1 GPVLDLD
8 RELDRGRVGRRIER
22 AAVADIELRAVE
34 DAFDGRLL
42 AVETTGREF
51 EILVAAAVL
60 EGVIVA
66 VVVDGDDRGGAG
78 PDDGLLARQQ
88 FGSGADAD
96 PGLTHAATPFPGP
109 RSAGR
114 PASAGR
120 SADPPRGRAS

>member
-1 GPVLDLD
+1 
-8 RELDRGRVGRRIER
+8 
-22 AAVADIELRAVE
+22 LRAVE
-34 DAFDGRLL
+34 DAFDGRFL

-51 EILVAAAVL
+51 EVLVAAAVL

-66 VVVDGDDRGGAG
+66 VVVDD
-78 PDDGLLARQQ
+78 DDGGVAVPGDGLFTGQQ
-88 FGSGADAD
+88 FGSRADPD

-114 PASAGR
+114 PVSEGR